1 MVGWET
7 HKTLNILAYTM
18 CKELLKNKIQIVYMY
33 LFGYSSLQ
41 TFQVYNVIFILQMM
55 TVTHSQLLEEKG
67 FKFTQSLFKAQT
79 PTVFAEVSKI
89 QILESLKV
97 QLKEIRFYLKSH
109 RKYFSYF
116 ELISKLR
123 KWTGQEEIA

>member
-1 MVGWET
+1 
-7 HKTLNILAYTM
+7 
-18 CKELLKNKIQIVYMY
+18 MY

-41 TFQVYNVIFILQMM
+41 TFQVYNVIFILQIM

-123 KWTGQEEIA
+123 K